1 MVDWLYID
9 FNSFFASC
17 EQQENP
23 ELRGRPVAVVPMLAD
38 STSCI
43 AASYEAKAYG
53 VKTGTKVGD
62 ARKMCPGIV
71 FVPAHHSHYVKYH
84 HAALVSIEKCIPIH
98 SVCSIDEICCE
109 LTGSQKNLEKAQRLV
124 ETIKAT
130 LREDLGGSLT
140 VSIGLGPNILL
151 AKMAADMKKPDGMTS
166 IELQELP
173 QKLHQLK
180 LRDIPG
186 IGQKME
192 YRLNQK
198 NIFTMEQFLKL
209 SEQQMRAIWGSLV
222 GARYYRLLKGESIQ
236 VLRGSQ
242 KSISHEHVLPPK
254 ERNFRDT
261 YVVLQKLIN
270 KAALRLRRSKWMAK
284 RMMVSIRY
292 LNQTKWKEEFILHET
307 QDTGLLIKKM
317 TEGLRRCPKEA
328 RPLKV
333 GITLYDFVPESEH
346 QLSFFEN
353 DKKNKF
359 FKAVDAI
366 NEKYGK
372 DTVHLASL
380 HNHLGSA
387 PTRIAFSR
395 IPELDELDETAEV

>member
-17 EQQENP
+17 EQQESP
-23 ELRGRPVAVVPMLAD
+23 QLRGKPIAIVPMLAD

-53 VKTGTKVGD
+53 VKTGTRVVD
-62 ARKMCPGIV
+62 ARKMCPGII
-71 FVPAHHSHYVKYH
+71 FVPAHHAHYVKYH
-84 HAALVSIEKCIPIH
+84 HTAIVSIEKCVPIH

-109 LTGSQKNLEKAQRLV
+109 LTGSQKNLEKAQALV
-124 ETIKAT
+124 AKIKAT
-130 LREDLGGSLT
+130 LREDLGPSMT

-166 IELQELP
+166 IQRHELP
-173 QKLHQLK
+173 QKLYSLK
-180 LRDIPG
+180 LQDVPG
-186 IGQKME
+186 IGQKMN
-192 YRLNQK
+192 YRLNQ
-198 NIFTMEQFLKL
+198 NGIHTMEQLL
-209 SEQQMRAIWGSLV
+209 QMSEQQMRATWGSLV
-222 GARYYRLLKGESIQ
+222 GARYHHLLKGEAIH
-236 VLRGSQ
+236 VVRGGQ
-242 KSISHEHVLPPK
+242 KSLGHEHVLPPR
-254 ERNFRDT
+254 ERNFRDS
-261 YVVLQKLIN
+261 YIVLQKLIN
-270 KAALRLRRSKWMAK
+270 KAALRLRRSQWMAK
-284 RMMVSIRY
+284 RMLVSIRF
-292 LNQTKWKEEFILHET
+292 LNQSKWREEFIFHET
-307 QDTGLLIKKM
+307 QDTGFLIKKM
-317 TEGLRRCPKEA
+317 AEGLRRCPKEA

-333 GITLYDFVPESEH
+333 GITLYDFVPEAEH

-380 HNHLGSA
+380 HEHLGSA

-395 IPELDELDETAEV
+395 IPELDELDDL